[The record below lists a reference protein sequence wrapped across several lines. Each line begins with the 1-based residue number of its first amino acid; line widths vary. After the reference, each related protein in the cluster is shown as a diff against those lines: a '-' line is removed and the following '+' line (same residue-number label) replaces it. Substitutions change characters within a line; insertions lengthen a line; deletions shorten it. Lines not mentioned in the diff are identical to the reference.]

1 MIGDGFVEMAARIA
15 PLVDV
20 GHTAISGDLAS

>member
-20 GHTAISGDLAS
+20 GHNALDGNLG

>member
-20 GHTAISGDLAS
+20 GHTALSGQLA